1 MIHFQVN
8 SPNADKV
15 VKCAKFNILQS
26 QWRVFYA
33 RLNLQSLWKNF
44 CLKNSVEILLNGS
57 EGVMIIIVIWFSAAG
72 EVVWIIYFIFL
83 RKTSSVSVKFLPS
96 RSRNVQLFLNAALN
110 NSGKWKAHL
119 SLLCG
124 MIVLQR
130 FPHLSIDGWFFF
142 CLFPFSDGDCFSICL
157 LQRIHSHCPEGR
169 GRRGQWRGLCWEFP
183 GNKVLRIWMLIQSLR
198 PGHQAK
204 KVASYWA
211 EKSPQIQGTA

>member
-72 EVVWIIYFIFL
+72 EVVWIIYFIFF
-83 RKTSSVSVKFLPS
+83 KENVISKCQISPVTFKKCSVIF
-96 RSRNVQLFLNAALN
+96 N

-183 GNKVLRIWMLIQSLR
+183 GNKVLRIWMLIHSLR

-204 KVASYWA
+204 KVANY
-211 EKSPQIQGTA
+211 